1 MRKLVMCLVSLA
13 LVVPAASAQEIKIHH
28 GFLFFASE
36 KYTMDEKTYSIW
48 EEGHELERI
57 LKENPAAFEKFE
69 SYKTWHTTAYVF
81 TGLSLAA
88 FLFGGVYY
96 LFEKDM
102 SEALGNSAGV
112 IGFIS
117 GGALLASGIVFEFV
131 AQGKITD
138 AARIH
143 NRGLMDEG
151 PGGSA
156 SLVPSVSIGPLAA
169 ALTWKF

>member
-1 MRKLVMCLVSLA
+1 MRKLVMCLACLILMA
-13 LVVPAASAQEIKIHH
+13 PAASAQEIKIHH

-36 KYTMDEKTYSIW
+36 KYTMDEQTYGIW
-48 EEGHELERI
+48 DEGHELERI
-57 LKENPAAFEKFE
+57 LKENPAALEQFA
-69 SYKTWHTTAYVF
+69 SYRTWHTTAYVF
-81 TGLSLAA
+81 TGLSLAS

-102 SEALGNSAGV
+102 SEAMGESAGL

-117 GGALLASGIVFEFV
+117 GGGLLALGVTFEFV

-138 AARIH
+138 AAKIH
-143 NRGLMDEG
+143 NSGLMDEG

-156 SLVPSVSIGPLAA
+156 SLTPSVSIGPLAA

>member
-1 MRKLVMCLVSLA
+1 MRKLVMCLGAFFLMLPTV
-13 LVVPAASAQEIKIHH
+13 SAQEIKIHH

-36 KYTMDEKTYSIW
+36 KYTLDEKTYSIW
-48 EEGHELERI
+48 EEGHELDRI
-57 LKENPAAFEKFE
+57 LKENAAAYEKFE
-69 SYKTWHTTAYVF
+69 SYKIWHTTAYVF

-88 FLFGGVYY
+88 FVFGGVYY

-143 NRGLMDEG
+143 NSGLMDEG

-156 SLVPSVSIGPLAA
+156 SLVPSVSVGPLAA